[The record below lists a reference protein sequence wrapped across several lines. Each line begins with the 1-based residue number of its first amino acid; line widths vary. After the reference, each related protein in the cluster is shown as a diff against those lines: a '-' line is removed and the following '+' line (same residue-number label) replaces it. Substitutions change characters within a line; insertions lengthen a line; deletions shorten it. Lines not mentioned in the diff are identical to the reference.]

1 MFGVWCC
8 AKAKDPSKIHYV
20 SSADEDPPPVRAAPT
35 AVYEDDATEKAQQA
49 SNDNYSR
56 NPGGLIGGNEQA
68 PLAAPLEEQEALQ
81 SSSFQ
86 KDSDAPVDDQPLS
99 GRSLNDDDK
108 ELEKVRLQQRVN
120 AFAKDALKGCPCIL
134 FKGNPIERHE
144 SQYRIDKNLDHLM
157 VMSPTDM
164 NEAEIHCPIG
174 DIQDIYS
181 IVEDGPGCFPPEV
194 IAGVASQDE
203 MERLLMVVYRNAGKK
218 NLVRFCILEGS
229 CESRDAFLECL
240 RILCIYAQSAGKQ

>member
-1 MFGVWCC
+1 
-8 AKAKDPSKIHYV
+8 
-20 SSADEDPPPVRAAPT
+20 
-35 AVYEDDATEKAQQA
+35 
-49 SNDNYSR
+49 
-56 NPGGLIGGNEQA
+56 
-68 PLAAPLEEQEALQ
+68 
-81 SSSFQ
+81 
-86 KDSDAPVDDQPLS
+86 
-99 GRSLNDDDK
+99 
-108 ELEKVRLQQRVN
+108 
-120 AFAKDALKGCPCIL
+120 
-134 FKGNPIERHE
+134 
-144 SQYRIDKNLDHLM
+144 M